1 MDLLPGMNEC
11 AKGPSDDCRPIVSPW
26 KPLVERKIILI
37 ATATIQNQSFFVNGL
52 FQNIFIL
59 YKLFDSLGYAPI
71 LLINDK
77 PKDIQT
83 VPIILRHARMI
94 TVDEI
99 SRSPI
104 PIHLY
109 IEIGMSIEPK
119 IRQLFRMSGT
129 RVAKLYLGNILNI
142 DIETPM
148 FYSGMNFAHHIVG
161 EMDEIWVSPHY
172 KQHDEYAAILNH
184 VEPSSKSMK
193 IAPYVWDSCVLTLN
207 DTHSFKWRP
216 REKGEVETFVIIE
229 PNISFQKSSLIPIL
243 IAERYYRKHK
253 KDIFVLVGNSEKFL
267 SNPFFTKTIMPTLDL
282 VKDNKILFG
291 NRYDISTILSDYPHA
306 TAICHQWNN
315 QYNYMTLEFLV
326 SGFPIIHNASDWS
339 DVGYYYKNHNIDF
352 GLQALENAQAQ
363 HMSNTEQYKAATET
377 LRWRHS
383 IYNPDNQK
391 AWKELIDL

>member
-1 MDLLPGMNEC
+1 MDNLPGMSEC
-11 AKGPSDDCRPIVSPW
+11 AKSPSDNCRPVSTPW
-26 KPLVERKIILI
+26 KPLVDRKIILI

-52 FQNIFIL
+52 FQNIFMF
-59 YKLFDSLGYAPI
+59 YKLFESLGYAPI
-71 LLINDK
+71 FLVNDK
-77 PKDIQT
+77 PKDINA

-109 IEIGMSIEPK
+109 IEIGMSIDPS
-119 IRQLFRMSGT
+119 IRKAFRMSGT
-129 RVAKLYLGNILNI
+129 KVVKLYLGNILNI

-184 VEPSSKSMK
+184 VEPSPESMK
-193 IAPYVWDSCVLTLN
+193 IAPYIWDPCVLTLN
-207 DTHSFKWRP
+207 ETRNFKWRP
-216 REKGEVETFVIIE
+216 RQKDEQETFIILE
-229 PNISFQKSSLIPIL
+229 PNISFQKSSLLPIL
-243 IAERYYRKHK
+243 IAERYYRETKR
-253 KDIFVLVGNSEKFL
+253 DIFVLVGNSEKLL
-267 SNPFFTKTIMPTLDL
+267 SNPFFTKTIMPALEL

-291 NRYDISTILSDYPHA
+291 NRYDISTILSDHPHA

-315 QYNYMTLEFLV
+315 QYNYMTLEYLV
-326 SGFPIIHNASDWS
+326 SGFPVVHNAPDWS
-339 DVGYYYKNHNIDF
+339 DAGYFYDGNNVDL
-352 GLQALENAQAQ
+352 GLEALKRAQTQ
-363 HMSNTEQYKAATET
+363 HVFNGEQMKASTEA

-383 IYNPDNQK
+383 IYNPEIQK
-391 AWKELIDL
+391 AWKVLLP